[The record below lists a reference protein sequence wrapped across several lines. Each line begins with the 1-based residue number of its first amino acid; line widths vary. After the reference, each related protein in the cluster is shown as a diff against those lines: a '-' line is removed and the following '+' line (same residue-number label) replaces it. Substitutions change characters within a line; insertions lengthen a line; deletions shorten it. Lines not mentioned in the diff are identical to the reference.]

1 MKSKVVSY
9 DDKQTATFDW
19 PCEGGEGVE
28 KPLIPTEYW
37 QKRLMRFGHLM
48 VLLLSDPF
56 RKPFSW
62 NNIVSICLMLLG
74 PFSFSK

>member
-37 QKRLMRFGHLM
+37 QKR
-48 VLLLSDPF
+48 
-56 RKPFSW
+56 
-62 NNIVSICLMLLG
+62 
-74 PFSFSK
+74 